1 MCLGGIEMKA
11 VLAVFA
17 LLLLLAGCA
26 TSDTPDPRASQS
38 ETQFKYGGS
47 YRVRGMTGSGV
58 HR

>member
-1 MCLGGIEMKA
+1 MKA

-38 ETQFKYGGS
+38 EVQMKYGGS
-47 YRVRGMTGSGV
+47 YRVRGMTSSGV
-58 HR
+58 YR